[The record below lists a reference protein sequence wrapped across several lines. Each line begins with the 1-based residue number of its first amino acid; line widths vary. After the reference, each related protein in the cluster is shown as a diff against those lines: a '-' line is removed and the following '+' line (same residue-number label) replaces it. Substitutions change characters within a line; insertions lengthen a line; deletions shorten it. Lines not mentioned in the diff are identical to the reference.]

1 MKRCR
6 NELRMVDIGAPFTVC
21 RSYRTDTSTW
31 VDEYLEHT
39 QESLTLIVWDDIWA
53 SVFLEAPR

>member
-1 MKRCR
+1 
-6 NELRMVDIGAPFTVC
+6 MVDIGAPFTVC

-39 QESLTLIVWDDIWA
+39 QESLTLIVWDDIWS

>member
-1 MKRCR
+1 M
-6 NELRMVDIGAPFTVC
+6 MDIGGPFTVC
-21 RSYRTDTSTW
+21 RSFCTDTSTW